1 MLKGKKFDAF
11 ALFDSLELK
20 FDSLELKFDSLE
32 HNFIACSETILTH
45 YNNKYQYRK
54 EQKHG

>member
-11 ALFDSLELK
+11 ALFQSLEHK
-20 FDSLELKFDSLE
+20 FQSLE

-45 YNNKYQYRK
+45 LITNINRK
-54 EQKHG
+54 EQKYG

>member
-1 MLKGKKFDAF
+1 MRLPW
-11 ALFDSLELK
+11 FDSFGHK
-20 FDSLELKFDSLE
+20 FGSLELKFDSLE

-45 YNNKYQYRK
+45 YNNKCQYRK

>member
-11 ALFDSLELK
+11 ALFDSLEHK
-20 FDSLELKFDSLE
+20 FQSLEHKFDSLE
-32 HNFIACSETILTH
+32 HNFIAWSETILTH
-45 YNNKYQYRK
+45 LITNINRK